1 MKKPEIKIPT
11 LIGVLVAIGGLVSG
25 MYLLRGSLRS
35 VLFASAEE
43 TPKEVRV
50 VNIADTSF
58 TVTWITDKTT
68 TGFVQYGEGS
78 KAPDL
83 VVSDDRDQE
92 KGEVGSY
99 FTHYVTIKAL
109 KPGGE
114 YGFKIGS
121 GKTVYGDNGQVYN
134 LTTGLTIADTPAADV
149 AYGQVAGANGDP
161 AEGAIVYL
169 QVETGSLLAA
179 IVKSSGSWVIP
190 LATMR
195 TQ

>member
-109 KPGGE
+109 KPGEE
-114 YGFKIGS
+114 YGFKIGA
-121 GKTVYGDNGQVYN
+121 KGQVYK
-134 LTTGLTIADTPAADV
+134 LMTGVTIADTPAADV
-149 AYGQVAGANGDP
+149 AYGQVARANGDP

-169 QVETGSLLAA
+169 RVETGSPLATL
-179 IVKSSGSWVIP
+179 VKSSGSWVIP
-190 LATMR
+190 L
-195 TQ
+195 